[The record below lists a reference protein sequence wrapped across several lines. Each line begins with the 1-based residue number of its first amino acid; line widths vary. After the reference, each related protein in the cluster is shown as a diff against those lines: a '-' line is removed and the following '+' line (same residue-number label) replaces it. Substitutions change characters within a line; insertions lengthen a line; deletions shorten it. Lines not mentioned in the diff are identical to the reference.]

1 MSEYRDEFLVACAGH
16 LRVHRQS
23 LGYKSA
29 ASFAHVIGYP
39 PDKYRRYER
48 MAFTRPEPLL
58 RLLQAIE
65 AAGFGFVS
73 IDWLFRGNPART
85 PPTVLQAR
93 AVRS

>member
-1 MSEYRDEFLVACAGH
+1 MSEYRDEFLVACAGR

-29 ASFAHVIGYP
+29 ASFARAIGYP

-48 MAFTRPEPLL
+48 MAFTRQGPLL

-65 AAGFGFVS
+65 AAGVGFVS
-73 IDWLFRGNPART
+73 IDWLIRGDPART
-85 PPTVLQAR
+85 PPTVLEAR
-93 AVRS
+93 ATRS